1 MQRVTFKAIEGI
13 FRNAVVP
20 QLGNYRLQDLS
31 PKNTQD
37 FMNSLQLK
45 YSNYHIKNTIIQL
58 KRCLKRAVIWKY
70 LKENPAVDLEIPR
83 IGVEKPVLLTKDQLF
98 NLLEAADIRE
108 KAIIALGGLAGLR
121 ISEILGLQ

>member
-58 KRCLKRAVIWKY
+58 KRCLKRADMVI
-70 LKENPAVDLEIPR
+70 
-83 IGVEKPVLLTKDQLF
+83 
-98 NLLEAADIRE
+98 
-108 KAIIALGGLAGLR
+108 
-121 ISEILGLQ
+121 